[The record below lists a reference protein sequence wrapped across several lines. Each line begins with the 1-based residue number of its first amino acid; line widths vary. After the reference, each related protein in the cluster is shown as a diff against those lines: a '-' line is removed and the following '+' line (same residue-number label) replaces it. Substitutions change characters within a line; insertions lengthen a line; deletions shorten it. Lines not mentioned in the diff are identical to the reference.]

1 MAAQLI
7 QGARLIDPIAG
18 IDGRRDLLAV
28 DGRVSLVAEQITVS
42 EARRLCDDAPLTVT
56 DAAGLWLLPGLV
68 DVHVHLREPGYPQKE
83 TIATGT
89 RAAAAGGFTTV
100 VCEPNTDPPI
110 DSVDVVRDV
119 AARAEKE
126 GRVHVYLKA
135 AMTKGRRGEEPN
147 DIASLA
153 AEERVVALSDD
164 GDPIVRPGIM
174 AEVCRR
180 AAEADILLSPHCAD
194 SSRAL
199 EQLADGVDP
208 GFQPGE
214 PGTNEARYIERDVAI
229 AAGQGCRIHFSH
241 VSLGESIDA
250 VRRGR
255 SRAWVTCEAT
265 PHHLLLCA
273 EEFAPDE
280 PPAVNPPIRSRKDRD
295 ALRRALLAGQIEAI
309 ASDHAPHTAE
319 DKAAGACG
327 LIGLET
333 TLGLVLTHLVGPG
346 MLAPADVVRLLS
358 AAPARIFDL
367 PAGSLEVGDA
377 ADIVLV
383 DPEREWTVRPESF
396 RSLSRNS
403 PWAGRT
409 LRGKAVATF
418 VAGRE
423 AFSDQAFS
431 DRKEER

>member
-1 MAAQLI
+1 MPAQLI

-28 DGRVSLVAEQITVS
+28 DGHVSQVAEQITRA
-42 EARRLCDDAPLTVT
+42 EARRECGDASLTVM

-89 RAAAAGGFTTV
+89 QAAAAGGFTTV

-110 DSVDVVRDV
+110 DSVDIVRDV
-119 AARAEKE
+119 VARAEKE

-164 GDPIVRPGIM
+164 GDPVVRPGVM

-194 SSRAL
+194 SPRAL
-199 EQLADGVDP
+199 EQMADGVDP

-214 PGTNEARYIERDVAI
+214 PGTNEARYIERDIEI
-229 AAGQGCRIHFSH
+229 AAEQGCRMHFSH
-241 VSLGESIDA
+241 VSLAESVEAI
-250 VRRGR
+250 RRGR

-273 EEFAPDE
+273 EDFDPDQ
-280 PPAVNPPIRSRKDRD
+280 PPAVNPPIRSREDRD

-346 MLAPADVVRLLS
+346 MLAPPDVVRLLS
-358 AAPARIFDL
+358 AAPARIFGL

-377 ADIVLV
+377 ADMVLV
-383 DPEREWTVRPESF
+383 DPENEWTVNPESF

-409 LRGKAVATF
+409 LRGKAMATF

-423 AFSDQAFS
+423 AFADQAFS
-431 DRKEER
+431 DRKDER